1 VLGGTGAVFVAAV
14 VVGAAV
20 VDGLDVTALV
30 VGGAVVEA
38 IVVVIARPAIEV
50 VTSLDSAG
58 EPDRDGADGDGP
70 DGDGPDG
77 DPPVDAATGAE
88 AATSVPLAPSGP
100 PLEQPRIATAP
111 TRHSTATLDARR
123 HRGPPGAAAIGPVYA
138 MRQP

>member
-1 VLGGTGAVFVAAV
+1 VFVAAV

-20 VDGLDVTALV
+20 VDGLVVTALV

-58 EPDRDGADGDGP
+58 EPDR
-70 DGDGPDG
+70 DGPDG

-111 TRHSTATLDARR
+111 TRHSTATLDACR